1 MQPALAPAPHP
12 SMQST
17 AQDHADQVL
26 HDQLLAAQHH
36 LNRPQGAPG
45 QQQHLQPN
53 NASPREQANID
64 PAISGAMMGTP
75 QTPTQPQGSPPSDG
89 GSKSYGKRELS
100 TSKRAAQN
108 RAAQRAFRQRKETY
122 IRKLEEEVKNIDP
135 LKDQVK
141 SLVGE
146 NYQLREYIINLQS
159 RLLEAQGE
167 VPELP
172 ANIDL
177 SQPRTTEMA
186 LASAGVQ
193 NSSPSGSVPSSGPQ
207 HPGSVSDDMNSLNRI
222 AAATLG
228 MRKHN
233 DDASFLNNNFQQ
245 NKRVRTDDSQD
256 GSEVNKQEMTHGLP
270 MVN

>member
-1 MQPALAPAPHP
+1 M
-12 SMQST
+12 
-17 AQDHADQVL
+17 
-26 HDQLLAAQHH
+26 
-36 LNRPQGAPG
+36 
-45 QQQHLQPN
+45 
-53 NASPREQANID
+53 
-64 PAISGAMMGTP
+64 
-75 QTPTQPQGSPPSDG
+75 
-89 GSKSYGKRELS
+89 
-100 TSKRAAQN
+100 
-108 RAAQRAFRQRKETY
+108 
-122 IRKLEEEVKNIDP
+122 
-135 LKDQVK
+135 K

-193 NSSPSGSVPSSGPQ
+193 NSSPSGTVPASGPPQ

-228 MRKHN
+228 MRKHP
-233 DDASFLNNNFQQ
+233 DDNSFLNNNFQQ
-245 NKRVRTDDSQD
+245 NKRVRSDDGQD
-256 GSEVNKQEMTHGLP
+256 GPEGVGKQEPTHGLP